1 MKTFY
6 LLSVRPDAQFLEAM
20 TCYPMVYYALGNIE
34 RLDDVLRAG
43 ICRAEA
49 VVIVGKESSKT
60 AKEEYMA
67 DSQTIVAVQTL
78 CKLVFFFCILS

>member
-1 MKTFY
+1 ME
-6 LLSVRPDAQFLEAM
+6 SM
-20 TCYPMVYYALGNIE
+20 TCYPMVYYAQGSIE

-49 VVIVGKESSKT
+49 VVVIGKESSKT

-67 DSQTIVAVQTL
+67 DAQTIVAVQTL
-78 CKLVFFFCILS
+78 CKLITSLLSSSDF